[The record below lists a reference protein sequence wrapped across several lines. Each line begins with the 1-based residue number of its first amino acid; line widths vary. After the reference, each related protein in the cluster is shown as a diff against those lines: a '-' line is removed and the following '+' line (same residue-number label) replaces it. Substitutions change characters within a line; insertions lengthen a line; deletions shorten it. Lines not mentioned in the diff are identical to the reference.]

1 VDLNVNYKFKEKVN
15 VLFNASLMETE
26 SKEKTINFC
35 VRDFRYEVH
44 EEFSLQLKISGI
56 KDDWNET
63 AFSLIDFK
71 PRVEKIKEK
80 SVSYISN
87 WDLWESSL
95 GTNPALTQKWASIPN
110 FDHSKDD
117 KNSFNIVFKGTGI

>member
-26 SKEKTINFC
+26 SNEKTINFC

-71 PRVEKIKEK
+71 PQVKKIKEK

-95 GTNPALTQKWASIPN
+95 GTNPALTQGWASIPN
-110 FDHSKDD
+110 FNHSKDD
-117 KNSFNIVFKGTGI
+117 KNSFNIVFKGI